1 MEYTLNINWGQR
13 VNICNLF
20 PTIGTLHDMHISRV
34 IRGVLVENESAQVLS
49 SLGIVKNEVG
59 MYTIPA
65 KNENRPNDAH
75 SITLNDESLKLFYE
89 FVQDLSNKRC
99 VQLEFEPFFSEVVDT
114 YEESLLPEP
123 GPEQEPEPE
132 DAEEPQEP

>member
-1 MEYTLNINWGQR
+1 MDYTLNVNWGQR

-34 IRGVLVENESAQVLS
+34 IRGVLVENESAQVLANM
-49 SLGIVKNEVG
+49 GIVKNEVG

-89 FVQDLSNKRC
+89 FVQNLSNNRC
-99 VQLEFEPFFSEVVDT
+99 VQLEFEPFFSEVVET
-114 YEESLLPEP
+114 YEESQQTEP
-123 GPEQEPEPE
+123 DPE
-132 DAEEPQEP
+132 DSEEPQEQ

>member
-34 IRGVLVENESAQVLS
+34 IRGVLVENESAQVLAN
-49 SLGIVKNEVG
+49 LGIVKNEVE

-89 FVQDLSNKRC
+89 FVQNLSNKRC
-99 VQLEFEPFFSEVVDT
+99 VQLEFEPFFSNVVET
-114 YEESLLPEP
+114 YEDSQQTEF
-123 GPEQEPEPE
+123 
-132 DAEEPQEP
+132 

>member
-1 MEYTLNINWGQR
+1 MDYTLNINWGQR
-13 VNICNLF
+13 VNMCNLF

-34 IRGVLVENESAQVLS
+34 IRGVLVENESAQVLANM
-49 SLGIVKNEVG
+49 GIVKNEVG

-89 FVQDLSNKRC
+89 FVQNLSNNRC
-99 VQLEFEPFFSEVVDT
+99 VQLEFEPFFSEVVET
-114 YEESLLPEP
+114 YEESKQTES
-123 GPEQEPEPE
+123 EPE
-132 DAEEPQEP
+132 DSEEPQEQ

>member
-34 IRGVLVENESAQVLS
+34 IRGVLVENESAQVLAN
-49 SLGIVKNEVG
+49 LGIVKNEVG
-59 MYTIPA
+59 LYTIPT

-89 FVQDLSNKRC
+89 FVQNLSNKRC
-99 VQLEFEPFFSEVVDT
+99 VQLEFEPFFSEVVET
-114 YEESLLPEP
+114 YEESQQTES
-123 GPEQEPEPE
+123 EPE
-132 DAEEPQEP
+132 DSEEPQEQ

>member
-1 MEYTLNINWGQR
+1 MDYTLNINWGQR
-13 VNICNLF
+13 VNMCNLF

-34 IRGVLVENESAQVLS
+34 IRGVLVENESAQVLANM
-49 SLGIVKNEVG
+49 GIVKNEVG

-89 FVQDLSNKRC
+89 FVQNLSNNRC
-99 VQLEFEPFFSEVVDT
+99 VQLEFEPFFSEVVET
-114 YEESLLPEP
+114 YEESQQTES
-123 GPEQEPEPE
+123 EPE
-132 DAEEPQEP
+132 DSEEPQEQ